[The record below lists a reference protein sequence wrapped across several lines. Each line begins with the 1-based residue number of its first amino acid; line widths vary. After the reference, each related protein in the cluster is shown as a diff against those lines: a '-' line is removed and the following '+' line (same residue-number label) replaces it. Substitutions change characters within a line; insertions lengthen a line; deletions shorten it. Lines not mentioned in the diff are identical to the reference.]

1 MGYPMPDE
9 LGSRAKL
16 GQGIVN
22 SVTGYRDDLRMFQIS
37 IPVQPGKSGGPL
49 LNTRGEVI
57 GVITSGM
64 GLRFLYNTGV
74 LPQNVNYAMK
84 INYIINFINTLP
96 EEVYLPTNPNKE
108 ELSAIRI
115 AEISKEAIVLISAY

>member
-1 MGYPMPDE
+1 
-9 LGSRAKL
+9 
-16 GQGIVN
+16 
-22 SVTGYRDDLRMFQIS
+22 MFQIS
-37 IPVQPGKSGGPL
+37 IPVQPGNSGGPL

-108 ELSAIRI
+108 ELSTIRI